1 MDSRTAEG
9 EGEVSGVVF
18 TRRGRVLV
26 GTRDGPTSGPKK
38 KGRSSRR
45 RDVKPRNGKDDPRYN
60 KENEYRKRQA
70 FSRRGSQERAPPM
83 DVQQLKNEFFLV
95 QGDNFRCIV
104 KGNSL
109 NYNLLSSLNEM

>member
-1 MDSRTAEG
+1 
-9 EGEVSGVVF
+9 
-18 TRRGRVLV
+18 
-26 GTRDGPTSGPKK
+26 
-38 KGRSSRR
+38 
-45 RDVKPRNGKDDPRYN
+45 
-60 KENEYRKRQA
+60 
-70 FSRRGSQERAPPM
+70 M